1 MYIIKSLSLSLSKLR
16 RQHWVFLIFRYFIYL
31 QNMIQMHWCVDFKI
45 IQRQKGLCTSMLTCL
60 IYILYILVRRKL
72 MKMVD
77 YNSWAAILWLCIPK
91 RLHIEYLRKYNQC
104 CILVKRICT
113 VRDDLIGTNI
123 KYYERVEFVL
133 FMKVSIPIKITF
145 LNQSKCIFITL

>member
-1 MYIIKSLSLSLSKLR
+1 
-16 RQHWVFLIFRYFIYL
+16 
-31 QNMIQMHWCVDFKI
+31 
-45 IQRQKGLCTSMLTCL
+45 
-60 IYILYILVRRKL
+60 

-77 YNSWAAILWLCIPK
+77 YNSWAAILCLCIPK

>member
-1 MYIIKSLSLSLSKLR
+1 MR
-16 RQHWVFLIFRYFIYL
+16 RQHWGFLIFRYFIYL

-60 IYILYILVRRKL
+60 IYIPYILVRRKL
-72 MKMVD
+72 MKMVY

-113 VRDDLIGTNI
+113 VRDDLIGKI
-123 KYYERVEFVL
+123 LSIMKELIL
-133 FMKVSIPIKITF
+133 FYLWKFQSF
-145 LNQSKCIFITL
+145 LNQSTCIFITL